1 MLVHGVSE
9 SMPTVR
15 LLEGEDT
22 DRIDGLSDGLFAIV
36 LTLLVLQFQIPDVP
50 ADHAAT
56 ELPAA
61 LADQETL
68 LFSYLLS
75 FGVVGIYWIVHHN
88 LFERIERHDR
98 GLLYGNLLF
107 LLFVSFVPF
116 PTELVGIYG
125 TQFAWTL
132 YAANLALVG
141 LSLTALWW
149 YAYRRGFTTDEI
161 TPRVGRAVAIRGLIG
176 PAVFLLSIGVSLV
189 SLPAA
194 FLTPILIVPLQ
205 ALWVRRFRGS

>member
-1 MLVHGVSE
+1 
-9 SMPTVR
+9 
-15 LLEGEDT
+15 
-22 DRIDGLSDGLFAIV
+22 V

-50 ADHAAT
+50 AERAAT

-107 LLFVSFVPF
+107 LLFVSFIPF

-125 TQFAWTL
+125 TRFTWTL
-132 YAANLALVG
+132 YACNIALVG
-141 LSLTALWW
+141 LSLTGIWW
-149 YAYRRGFTTDEI
+149 YAYRRGFTSDEI
-161 TPRVGRAVAIRGLIG
+161 SPRVGRVVAIRGLIA
-176 PAVFLLSIGVSLV
+176 PAVFLASIAVSFFSLS
-189 SLPAA
+189 AA

-205 ALWVRRFRGS
+205 ALWVRRFGGS